1 MANAERAAD
10 RAGTVAPDN
19 GDVPPG
25 RTLDEL
31 QVPEEPRARA
41 DELVVPREAVE
52 HDRDDREQY
61 RQLFE
66 FAPVAYVVTDANG
79 TVCRANRAA
88 VRMLNTGAQV
98 LRGEPLALFVAPEER
113 GAFHR
118 AVSRLLSTGDAQE
131 WPMRLEP
138 PQQRAVEVTMT
149 VAAVRDGS
157 GASRLDWII
166 RDDSERLEGDLL

>member
-1 MANAERAAD
+1 MANAD

-19 GDVPPG
+19 GDVLPG
-25 RTLDEL
+25 TTVDEL
-31 QVPEEPRARA
+31 HVPGEPRARA

-52 HDRDDREQY
+52 DEREQY

-66 FAPVAYVVTDANG
+66 FAPVGYVVTDASG
-79 TVCRANRAA
+79 MVCRANRAA

-118 AVSRLLSTGDAQE
+118 ALSRLLSTGAAQE
-131 WPMRLEP
+131 WPMRLQP

-157 GASRLDWII
+157 GASRLYWII